1 MDNLSESIKEE
12 IDKAYEQWLIDK
24 QVIVDGLQELIDKSK
39 CGFITYIEPEMCQEI
54 IDFIERSRF

>member
-24 QVIVDGLQELIDKSK
+24 HKIVDGLKELIVKAGESYAT
-39 CGFITYIEPEMCQEI
+39 FISPGMCQEI

>member
-24 QVIVDGLQELIDKSK
+24 QVIVNGLQELIDKAE
-39 CGFITYIEPEMCQEI
+39 CGFLTYIEPEMCKQI